1 MQFGIG
7 FDIHPLVKNRRLVLG
22 GVEITSDRGLDGW
35 SDADVLTHAIIDA
48 LLGAAAMG
56 DIGVHFSPGD
66 IKYKNISSLKLL
78 AEVQNKLTV
87 KNWQINNIDA
97 TVIAEKP
104 RLRDYID
111 KMREQLQ
118 KTLDIPVSRI
128 SVKASTANKVGSL
141 GNEEA
146 IAALAIASIQK
157 TRKKISPFTK
167 ARGMKR

>member
-1 MQFGIG
+1 VQFGIG
-7 FDIHPLVKNRRLVLG
+7 FDIHPLVKGRKLVLG
-22 GVEITSDRGLDGW
+22 GVSIPFDRGLDGW

-56 DIGVHFSPGD
+56 DIGMHFPPGN

-78 AEVQNKLTV
+78 AEVNEKLAT
-87 KNWQINNIDA
+87 KNWKINNIDA

-111 KMREQLQ
+111 PMRQQLHQ
-118 KTLDIPVSRI
+118 TLGIPLDKV
-128 SVKASTANKVGSL
+128 SVKASTANKVGAL
-141 GNEEA
+141 GSEEA

-157 TRKKISPFTK
+157 TRK
-167 ARGMKR
+167 R